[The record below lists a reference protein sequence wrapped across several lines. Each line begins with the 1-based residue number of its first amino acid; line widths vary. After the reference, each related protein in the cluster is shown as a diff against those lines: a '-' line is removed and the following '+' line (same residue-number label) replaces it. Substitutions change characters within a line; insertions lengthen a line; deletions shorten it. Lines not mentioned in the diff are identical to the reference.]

1 MNVKS
6 QARKIAVQGIYNI
19 LLLDKKPEDVGVFL
33 DDLITSASAK
43 EPIKLNRDYAKMLLD
58 GVLFRQNDLDAM
70 LEKHAKSKLHSP
82 LVKAILLCGAFE
94 LMVMNEI
101 ASKTIIGEYIN
112 QAELYFDTPERP
124 FIHAVLDSI
133 SKDVRA

>member
-1 MNVKS
+1 MSLKS
-6 QARKIAVQGIYNI
+6 KSRQIAVQGIYNI
-19 LLLDKKPEDVGVFL
+19 LLLAKKPDDVGAFL
-33 DDLITSASAK
+33 DELITSASAK
-43 EPIKLNRDYAKMLLD
+43 EPIKMDKDYCRALLD
-58 GVLFRQNDLDAM
+58 GVLFRESDLEIL

-94 LMVMNEI
+94 LLVMNEI
-101 ASKTIIGEYIN
+101 SPKTIVSEYMG

-124 FIHAVLDSI
+124 FIHAVLDAI

>member
-1 MNVKS
+1 MNAKS

-19 LLLDKKPEDVGVFL
+19 LLLDKKPEDVSFFL
-33 DDLITSASAK
+33 DDLIASASAK
-43 EPIKLNRDYAKMLLD
+43 EPIKLDRDYAKMLLD

-94 LMVMNEI
+94 LMVMIEI
-101 ASKTIIGEYIN
+101 SAKSIIGEYLG

-124 FIHAVLDSI
+124 FIHAVLDAI
-133 SKDVRA
+133 AKDTRL